1 MIIKIKTQV
10 VCDNFMSTETLTQCI
25 YAEPEDED
33 VDRAR
38 DILLEPA
45 REELDKGEHQ
55 DLFFF
60 IGADVSR
67 GRSL

>member
-1 MIIKIKTQV
+1 MFT
-10 VCDNFMSTETLTQCI
+10 
-25 YAEPEDED
+25 EPEDED

-60 IGADVSR
+60 IGADVSKGGLVVCNGR
-67 GRSL
+67 GH